1 MAGDRK
7 HEEMQRRGGGEG
19 ENLKRLE
26 TQVQALQCI
35 GEQLEDERKE
45 QKKFVEVLTYVIKGK
60 VPCVILENA
69 ENILVNVQ

>member
-1 MAGDRK
+1 
-7 HEEMQRRGGGEG
+7 MQRRGGGEG

-45 QKKFVEVLTYVIKGK
+45 QKKFVEVLTNVIKGE
-60 VPCVILENA
+60 VPCATLDKAKYIW
-69 ENILVNVQ
+69 VNFPI

>member
-1 MAGDRK
+1 
-7 HEEMQRRGGGEG
+7 MQRRGGGEG